1 MRALP
6 ARLLVAL
13 LLAGCTTTPL
23 PERPATP
30 EPFRNIYTQERD
42 SAPAERP
49 AIDYAALPDPV
60 PAPEPRSRYGN
71 KSPYEVLGKTYEVLP
86 EARGYRESG
95 LASWYGAKFH
105 GHRTSSFEPFDMH
118 ALTAAHRSLPLP
130 TWVRVTNLD
139 NGRSTVVRVNDR
151 GPFHSDRI
159 IDLSWAAANK
169 LGFADKGTA
178 RVEVVALEAA
188 DPDSATAGGERW
200 HLQAGAFGL
209 PDAARAL
216 AERIGAATGVAAQVQ
231 AGNETPYPL
240 HRVRL
245 GPFNSRTDAD
255 AMRRTLAEAGF
266 ETVVVAP

>member
-1 MRALP
+1 
-6 ARLLVAL
+6 
-13 LLAGCTTTPL
+13 
-23 PERPATP
+23 
-30 EPFRNIYTQERD
+30 
-42 SAPAERP
+42 
-49 AIDYAALPDPV
+49 
-60 PAPEPRSRYGN
+60 
-71 KSPYEVLGKTYEVLP
+71 
-86 EARGYRESG
+86 
-95 LASWYGAKFH
+95 
-105 GHRTSSFEPFDMH
+105 
-118 ALTAAHRSLPLP
+118 
-130 TWVRVTNLD
+130 
-139 NGRSTVVRVNDR
+139 VRVNDR

-266 ETVVVAP
+266 ETVVVPP